1 MAVLDRSMFHS
12 VWRLWISVTPGK
24 RTDPAAPLLFADM
37 TLNHLFTLSWLG
49 KNKRLSSL
57 LLMVTSA
64 WPHNQMLVALLW
76 SPLLLTRIA
85 SCPRNAADVQQCI
98 VVPGCSSA
106 PIPFKAHPSGWHQ
119 LGCCRKCTIYITPS
133 FWEWILGM
141 DLNWSLQKLSS
152 THPPWT
158 PGRETHTQ
166 RKKNCYT
173 YHFAK
178 LKPNSSVSLE
188 VSLCV
193 ASRLCSAFIS
203 RLSIL
208 PHAPSPATSH
218 LRKTKRNPMLI
229 TKQKHLGR
237 DSFWLNTFQGTGA
250 VEGVCVTKSAQ
261 PPQVDTDG
269 KNGRRELQTGS
280 VGGVNTG
287 CRHMWGRE
295 FVCVGAGARERS
307 HC

>member
-1 MAVLDRSMFHS
+1 MDIRH
-12 VWRLWISVTPGK
+12 PGK
-24 RTDPAAPLLFADM
+24 MYWPRCPFALRRYDIKSLVYSLLIG
-37 TLNHLFTLSWLG
+37 G
-49 KNKRLSSL
+49 KNKRLSSF

-64 WPHNQMLVALLW
+64 WPPNQMLVALLW

-133 FWEWILGM
+133 FWEWIWTGVCKS
-141 DLNWSLQKLSS
+141 SLQL
-152 THPPWT
+152 THL
-158 PGRETHTQ
+158 GLLGERDTHTE

-208 PHAPSPATSH
+208 PHAPLPRH
-218 LRKTKRNPMLI
+218 LPLK
-229 TKQKHLGR
+229 
-237 DSFWLNTFQGTGA
+237 
-250 VEGVCVTKSAQ
+250 
-261 PPQVDTDG
+261 
-269 KNGRRELQTGS
+269 KN
-280 VGGVNTG
+280 
-287 CRHMWGRE
+287 
-295 FVCVGAGARERS
+295 
-307 HC
+307 